1 MWEIKKVEELVFII
15 GANGICVEK
24 EREDEA
30 KEYERSAEFSVDLQ
44 FLEEWIG

>member
-1 MWEIKKVEELVFII
+1 MKGLVFII

-30 KEYERSAEFSVDLQ
+30 KGYKRSAESSVDLQ
-44 FLEEWIG
+44 FLEDWSG